1 MDIFYALAEPR
12 RRKILELL
20 ARRGELTATEI
31 YSKFDVTAQ
40 AISQHLKILLDAR
53 LIVMRKQAQRHIY
66 QINPSSILELE
77 RWVKKLERE
86 LNESFDKLD
95 LVLQVEKNSKHG
107 EA

>member
-20 ARRGELTATEI
+20 ARSGELTATEI

-77 RWVKKLERE
+77 RWVKKMDRE